1 MADHSPSA
9 VARILEGVFTPFR
22 ENSHPNFSSIAF
34 PLATCLGDG
43 R

>member
-9 VARILEGVFTPFR
+9 VTRILEGVFAPTH
-22 ENSHPNFSSIAF
+22 ENSHPEISSQSLPFA
-34 PLATCLGDG
+34 PCWGDG